1 MYLLWQNPSQYRE
14 YIEQFTSRT
23 VARLSWG
30 SPHPAKLLRVT
41 TLGLLETIS
50 PSGALPNVISWLMHI
65 PTFLSPWKQKENARH
80 KLEAGLLKDNVQY
93 VRDHVNEGNAEPSFV
108 RTFINTLSHSDD
120 KRKWGDEAEATYVVG
135 QMAIAGA
142 LTIGSPIQSFIL
154 AMLHYPDWQKK
165 LQNEIDTVCE
175 GRCPEWDDR
184 ERLPLLRAVV
194 KEVIRWRPPVPTGIP
209 HAIEKDDVYNG
220 YFIPAGATVHALEW
234 AITRDEATYPDAE
247 AFNPARWLEPKYPTY
262 KEPLTVHPNL
272 NGFSQFGFGKRTCQG
287 IPIVDQDLF
296 LAMGGMAWAFNL
308 RKKRRADGSEVPVHW
323 NDYTPL
329 LIAKPMPFEFDATV
343 RSEEKEVSLAQMW
356 ETGKG
361 DDDVEEER
369 NQFLELTSTKGAPNK
384 IDVPLSPHDDDG
396 ASDRG
401 SETSGAAGSLMEDS
415 VASVSTG
422 SDSDIGDSDSSTPG
436 LKPISRR
443 GAYVSVGVE

>member
-1 MYLLWQNPSQYRE
+1 M
-14 YIEQFTSRT
+14 
-23 VARLSWG
+23 
-30 SPHPAKLLRVT
+30 
-41 TLGLLETIS
+41 
-50 PSGALPNVISWLMHI
+50 
-65 PTFLSPWKQKENARH
+65 
-80 KLEAGLLKDNVQY
+80 
-93 VRDHVNEGNAEPSFV
+93 
-108 RTFINTLSHSDD
+108 
-120 KRKWGDEAEATYVVG
+120 
-135 QMAIAGA
+135 
-142 LTIGSPIQSFIL
+142 
-154 AMLHYPDWQKK
+154 
-165 LQNEIDTVCE
+165 
-175 GRCPEWDDR
+175 
-184 ERLPLLRAVV
+184 
-194 KEVIRWRPPVPTGIP
+194 
-209 HAIEKDDVYNG
+209 
-220 YFIPAGATVHALEW
+220 
-234 AITRDEATYPDAE
+234 
-247 AFNPARWLEPKYPTY
+247 
-262 KEPLTVHPNL
+262 TVHPNL